1 MKKCIVGI
9 ILAAVL
15 IGATLSPTITAV
27 QQTHQFTIELSN
39 SQGTKKTTFS
49 LPERQAEKLQEI
61 LDRLDERLSKTTNT
75 AERYQVYT
83 STVAELYPFGVFGN
97 ISLPQA
103 QHLVTFWYEPEYGF
117 VRNLLSQTSNIT
129 NAFCL
134 VSGHTDNTVCGHRFT
149 NWLKI
154 GGLPLLMLGIILL
167 YVDPYSHTKPHLI
180 LGFVLASIGLM
191 LYYTGSILTTRAD
204 ANSIALGDI
213 VGIGWHDYWS
223 RYYFGNGWVHSIGV
237 LGKKD
242 WNGTLRGTLPG
253 IYPYDWPLLDQTYEA
268 MWGFSGISIWRNE
281 DGSEKSYIGSALAI
295 GVQQLS

>member
-9 ILAAVL
+9 ILAAVIMGSTL
-15 IGATLSPTITAV
+15 IPTITAV
-27 QQTHQFTIELSN
+27 QQIHQFTIELSN
-39 SQGTKKTTFS
+39 SQGNKKTTLS
-49 LPERQAEKLQEI
+49 LPERQAEKFEEI
-61 LDRLDERLSKTTNT
+61 LDRLDVRLSKTTT
-75 AERYQVYT
+75 TDERYQVYT

-97 ISLPQA
+97 LSLPQA
-103 QHLVTFWYEPEYGF
+103 QHLVTFWYEPKC
-117 VRNLLSQTSNIT
+117 VSVQNLLSLTPNIT

-149 NWLKI
+149 NWLKM
-154 GGLPLLMLGIILL
+154 GGLPLLMLGIVLINPT
-167 YVDPYSHTKPHLI
+167 PYGQHHYLI
-180 LGFVLASIGLM
+180 LGFVLASIGFM
-191 LYYTGSILTTRAD
+191 LYLTGSILTTRAD
-204 ANSIALGDI
+204 ANSIAINDI

-223 RYYFGNGWVHSIGV
+223 RYYFGNGWVHSIGI

-253 IYPYDWPLLDQTYEA
+253 IYPYDWPLLAQTYEA

-295 GVQQLS
+295 GIQQLS